1 MSRLG
6 ALAAIL
12 QPLKAWGD
20 RIALFGFLLA
30 AFVLVTIERSNPEF
44 AGRARGAASDL
55 VAPVLRLLSEP
66 SAAMA
71 RAIDSVREL
80 SNVHDENVRLRDEV
94 GRLLQ
99 WQTVARRLD
108 AENQE
113 LRALM
118 NLAPDPKVKF
128 VSARVVGG
136 TGGAFV
142 RSVLIAAGSRDG
154 VRKNQPAI
162 TGDGL
167 IGRVMEVGARSA
179 RVLLLTDI
187 NSRVPIYV
195 ERTRARAVLEGDNSD
210 QMLLNYLPTG
220 AGIVVGDRI
229 VTSGQ
234 GGIFPPGLPVGVV
247 TASNAGTVRIQ
258 PLVDWETM
266 EYLRLVDYELSD
278 LLLPLDTNDPRRGP
292 Q

>member
-1 MSRLG
+1 
-6 ALAAIL
+6 
-12 QPLKAWGD
+12 
-20 RIALFGFLLA
+20 
-30 AFVLVTIERSNPEF
+30 
-44 AGRARGAASDL
+44 
-55 VAPVLRLLSEP
+55 LSEP
-66 SAAMA
+66 SAATA
-71 RAIDSVREL
+71 RGIDGIREL
-80 SNVHDENVRLRDEV
+80 FSIRDENARLRDEIS
-94 GRLLQ
+94 RLLQ

-118 NLAPDPKVKF
+118 NLAPDPRVKF

-136 TGGAFV
+136 TGGAFM
-142 RSVLIAAGSRDG
+142 RSVLIAAGTRDG

-195 ERTRARAVLEGDNSD
+195 ERTRARAVLEGNNSD

-220 AGIVVGDRI
+220 ADVAVGDRI

-247 TASNAGTVRIQ
+247 TASNGGSVRVQ

-278 LLLPLDTNDPRRGP
+278 LLLPLDTADPRRGP

>member
-20 RIALFGFLLA
+20 RIALFGFLLI
-30 AFVLVTIERSNPEF
+30 AFALVAIERSSPEF

-55 VAPVLRLLSEP
+55 VAPVLSLLSEP

-80 SNVHDENVRLRDEV
+80 SDMRAENDRLRDEV
-94 GRLLQ
+94 GRLMQ

-220 AGIVVGDRI
+220 ADVAVGDRI

-247 TASNAGTVRIQ
+247 TTSSAGTIRVQ

-278 LLLPLDTNDPRRGP
+278 LLLPLDVSDPRRGP

>member
-20 RIALFGFLLA
+20 RIALFGFLLV
-30 AFVLVTIERSNPEF
+30 AFALVSIERSNPEF

-55 VAPVLRLLSEP
+55 VAPVLSLLSEP

-71 RAIDSVREL
+71 RAIDSVREFG
-80 SNVHDENVRLRDEV
+80 DMRAENERLRDEV
-94 GRLLQ
+94 GRLMQ

-142 RSVLIAAGSRDG
+142 RSVLIAAGFRDG

-210 QMLLNYLPTG
+210 QMLLNYLPPD
-220 AGIVVGDRI
+220 ADIAIGDRI

-247 TASNAGTVRIQ
+247 TTSNAGTVRVQ

-278 LLLPLDTNDPRRGP
+278 LLLPLDVGDPRRGP

>member
-1 MSRLG
+1 MTRMG
-6 ALAAIL
+6 AIAAIL
-12 QPLKAWGD
+12 HPLRAWGD
-20 RIALFGFLLA
+20 RIALFGF
-30 AFVLVTIERSNPEF
+30 VLIAVGLVVVERSSPELTS
-44 AGRARGAASDL
+44 RARGAASDL
-55 VAPVLRLLSEP
+55 VAPILNLLSEP
-66 SAAMA
+66 AAMTA
-71 RAIDSVREL
+71 QAIDSVREL
-80 SNVHDENVRLRDEV
+80 GRLREENAQLRSEV
-94 GRLLQ
+94 ARLLQ

-113 LRALM
+113 LRALE

-136 TGGAFV
+136 SGGAFV
-142 RSVLIAAGSRDG
+142 RSVLIAAGMRDG

-167 IGRVMEVGARSA
+167 IGRVTEVGNRSA

-195 ERTRARAVLEGDNSD
+195 ERTRARAVMTGDNSD
-210 QMLLNYLPTG
+210 QMLLNYLPPG
-220 AGIVVGDRI
+220 ADVAVGDRI

-234 GGIFPPGLPVGVV
+234 GGVFPPGLPVGVV
-247 TASNAGTVRIQ
+247 TSNDSGTIRVQ
-258 PLVDWETM
+258 PFVNWEMM

-278 LLLPLDTNDPRRGP
+278 LLLPLDTTDPRHGP

>member
-1 MSRLG
+1 MTRMG
-6 ALAAIL
+6 AVAAIL
-12 QPLKAWGD
+12 QPLRAWGD
-20 RIALFGFLLA
+20 RIALFGF
-30 AFVLVTIERSNPEF
+30 VLIAIGLVAMERSSPELTSK
-44 AGRARGAASDL
+44 ARGAASDL
-55 VAPVLRLLSEP
+55 VAPILNLLSEP
-66 SAAMA
+66 AAA
-71 RAIDSVREL
+71 TAQAIDSVREL
-80 SNVHDENVRLRDEV
+80 VRLREENAQLRDEV
-94 GRLLQ
+94 SRLLQ

-113 LRALM
+113 LRALE
-118 NLAPDPKVKF
+118 NLAPDPRVKF

-136 TGGAFV
+136 SGGAFV
-142 RSVLIAAGSRDG
+142 RSVLIAAGARDG

-167 IGRVMEVGARSA
+167 IGRVTEVGERSA
-179 RVLLLTDI
+179 RVLLLTDL

-195 ERTRARAVLEGDNSD
+195 ERTRARAVMVGNNSD
-210 QMLLNYLPTG
+210 QMLLNYLLPG
-220 AGIVVGDRI
+220 ADIVVGDRI

-247 TASNAGTVRIQ
+247 TANNNGTIRVQ
-258 PLVDWETM
+258 PFVDWETM

-278 LLLPLDTNDPRRGP
+278 LLLPLDTTDPRHGP

>member
-6 ALAAIL
+6 ALAAIM
-12 QPLKAWGD
+12 QPLRAWGD

-55 VAPVLRLLSEP
+55 VAPVLSLLSEP

-220 AGIVVGDRI
+220 TDIVVGDRI

-247 TASNAGTVRIQ
+247 TASNAGTVRVQ

>member
-1 MSRLG
+1 MTRMG
-6 ALAAIL
+6 TVAAIL

-20 RIALFGFLLA
+20 RIALFGF
-30 AFVLVTIERSNPEF
+30 VLIAIGLVVVERSSPELTS
-44 AGRARGAASDL
+44 RARGAASDL
-55 VAPVLRLLSEP
+55 VAPILSLLSEP
-66 SAAMA
+66 AAA
-71 RAIDSVREL
+71 TAQAIDSIREL
-80 SNVHDENVRLRDEV
+80 GRLREENAQLRSEV
-94 GRLLQ
+94 ARLLQ

-113 LRALM
+113 LRALE
-118 NLAPDPKVKF
+118 NLAPDPRVKF

-136 TGGAFV
+136 SGGAFV
-142 RSVLIAAGSRDG
+142 RSVLIAAGTRDG

-167 IGRVMEVGARSA
+167 IGRVTEVGNRSA

-195 ERTRARAVLEGDNSD
+195 ERTRARAVMTGDNSD
-210 QMLLNYLPTG
+210 QMLLNYLPPS
-220 AGIVVGDRI
+220 ADVAVGDRI

-234 GGIFPPGLPVGVV
+234 GGVFPPGLPVGVV
-247 TASNAGTVRIQ
+247 TANDNGTIRVQ
-258 PLVDWETM
+258 PFVDWEM
-266 EYLRLVDYELSD
+266 IEYLRLVDYELSD
-278 LLLPLDTNDPRRGP
+278 LLLPLDTTDPRHGP

>member
-1 MSRLG
+1 MTRMS
-6 ALAAIL
+6 AVAAIM
-12 QPLKAWGD
+12 QPLRAWGD
-20 RIALFGFLLA
+20 RIALAG
-30 AFVLVTIERSNPEF
+30 FVLIAVGLVAMERSSPELTSQ
-44 AGRARGAASDL
+44 ARGAASDL
-55 VAPVLRLLSEP
+55 VAPILNLLSEP
-66 SAAMA
+66 AAATA
-71 RAIDSVREL
+71 RTIDSVREL
-80 SNVHDENVRLRDEV
+80 ARLREENAALRNEV
-94 GRLLQ
+94 ARLLQ

-113 LRALM
+113 LRALE
-118 NLAPDPKVKF
+118 NLAPDPRVKF

-136 TGGAFV
+136 SGGAFV
-142 RSVLIAAGSRDG
+142 RSVLIAAGTRDG

-167 IGRVMEVGARSA
+167 IGRVTEVGNRSA

-195 ERTRARAVLEGDNSD
+195 ERTRARAVMVGDNSD
-210 QMLLNYLPTG
+210 QMLLNYLLPG
-220 AGIVVGDRI
+220 ADIVVGDRI

-234 GGIFPPGLPVGVV
+234 GGVFPPGLPVGVV
-247 TASNAGTVRIQ
+247 TSNSGGSIRVQ
-258 PLVDWETM
+258 PFLDWETM

-278 LLLPLDTNDPRRGP
+278 ILLPLDTTDPRHGP

>member
-1 MSRLG
+1 MTRMS
-6 ALAAIL
+6 AVAAIM
-12 QPLKAWGD
+12 QPLRAWGD
-20 RIALFGFLLA
+20 RIALAG
-30 AFVLVTIERSNPEF
+30 FVLIAVGLVAMERSSPELTSQ
-44 AGRARGAASDL
+44 ARGAASDL
-55 VAPVLRLLSEP
+55 VAPILNLLSEP
-66 SAAMA
+66 AAATA
-71 RAIDSVREL
+71 RTIDSVREL
-80 SNVHDENVRLRDEV
+80 ARLREENAALRNEV
-94 GRLLQ
+94 ARLLQ

-113 LRALM
+113 LRALE
-118 NLAPDPKVKF
+118 NLAPDPRVKF

-136 TGGAFV
+136 SGGAFV
-142 RSVLIAAGSRDG
+142 RSVLIAAGARDG

-167 IGRVMEVGARSA
+167 IGRVTEVGNRSA

-195 ERTRARAVLEGDNSD
+195 ERTRARAVMVGDNSD
-210 QMLLNYLPTG
+210 QMLLNYLLPG
-220 AGIVVGDRI
+220 ADIVVGDRI

-234 GGIFPPGLPVGVV
+234 GGVFPPGLPVGVV
-247 TASNAGTVRIQ
+247 TSNSSGSIRVQ
-258 PLVDWETM
+258 PFVDWETM

-278 LLLPLDTNDPRRGP
+278 ILLPLDTTDPRHGP

>member
-1 MSRLG
+1 MG
-6 ALAAIL
+6 AIAAIL
-12 QPLKAWGD
+12 HPLKAWGD
-20 RIALFGFLLA
+20 RIALFGF
-30 AFVLVTIERSNPEF
+30 VLIAVSLVVVERSSPELTS
-44 AGRARGAASDL
+44 RARGAASDL
-55 VAPVLRLLSEP
+55 VAPILSLLSEP
-66 SAAMA
+66 AAA
-71 RAIDSVREL
+71 TAQAIDSVREL
-80 SNVHDENVRLRDEV
+80 SRLREENAQLRNEV
-94 GRLLQ
+94 ARLLQ

-113 LRALM
+113 LRALE

-136 TGGAFV
+136 SGGAFV
-142 RSVLIAAGSRDG
+142 RSVLIAAGTRDG

-167 IGRVMEVGARSA
+167 IGRVTEVGNRSA

-195 ERTRARAVLEGDNSD
+195 ERTRARAVMTGDNSD
-210 QMLLNYLPTG
+210 QMLLNYLPPN
-220 AGIVVGDRI
+220 ADVAVGDRI

-234 GGIFPPGLPVGVV
+234 GGVFPPGLPVGVV
-247 TASNAGTVRIQ
+247 TANNGGAIRVQ
-258 PLVDWETM
+258 PFVDWEMM

-278 LLLPLDTNDPRRGP
+278 LLLPLDTTDPRHGP